1 MDAINLNFSCSDV
14 KGLQTSKKC
23 LKLVKYFKDKIFPN
37 GISFLQET
45 HSKNESKI
53 KTKDKFDSNLY
64 FFLITRCEKGFMW
77 RKWSNLDFRDND
89 WWPRVYFHSLIK
101 CKYREWTNSNI

>member
-1 MDAINLNFSCSDV
+1 MDAINLNFLCSDV

-64 FFLITRCEKGFMW
+64 FFLITRCEKGFM
-77 RKWSNLDFRDND
+77 
-89 WWPRVYFHSLIK
+89 
-101 CKYREWTNSNI
+101 